1 MQEGVILLLVG
12 AILLASLVVALGAAR
27 TGLPV
32 LVAFLGLGML
42 LGSDGPGGIEF
53 DDAELAREV
62 GIVGLALILYE
73 GGLQTSWR
81 RLRQVAVPAALLSTV
96 GVVVSA
102 VLTGVAA
109 HALFD
114 VSWLESILL
123 GAVVSSTDAAAV
135 FATLRATHI
144 RRRVARTLEAE
155 SGGNDPMAIAL
166 TLGLIAWIEKP
177 DSYGFENLA
186 LLVVQQLGLGLLVGI
201 VLGVGVSW
209 LFARLPHSIGVFAP
223 VASVAAAALSFGA
236 ADTMGGSGFLAVYLV
251 GLAVGSTP
259 SRYRRELVAF
269 HEGLAFLAQ
278 VALFIVLGLLVFPG
292 QLSNV
297 AVGGLAL
304 AVLLMLV
311 IRPIAVWA
319 STAFSDFTSRERLL
333 LGWAGLRGAVP
344 IVLATFVL
352 SSDVPHS
359 NTIFNAVFFV
369 VRDLD
374 DRAGHEPRVVRRPS
388 GPALAGSGG
397 ARGTARGEPAQ
408 QARPD
413 RLRGRPGPR
422 DRRRRGSGA
431 RSATQRHRGRRR
443 PRRGLDPAEGQHARP
458 AGRPPVRAR
467 ASLDAQGCRRRLR
480 ALASPHLDGRPASR
494 GRGGGDDE
502 GQRLSVAPRRLA
514 DARCEEGLECR
525 PPDVSRK

>member
-1 MQEGVILLLVG
+1 MDEGLMLLVAG
-12 AILLASLVVALGAAR
+12 AILAASLVVALGAAR

-42 LGSDGPGGIEF
+42 LGSDGPGGVAF

-62 GIVGLALILYE
+62 GIIGLALILYE

-81 RLRQVAVPAALLSTV
+81 RLRQVAVPAVLLSTV

-102 VLTGVAA
+102 ILTGVAA

-114 VSWLESILL
+114 TSWLEAILL
-123 GAVVSSTDAAAV
+123 GAVVASTDAAAV
-135 FATLRATHI
+135 FATLRSTHI

-177 DSYGFENLA
+177 DSYGIENLA

-201 VLGVGVSW
+201 VMGALASW
-209 LFARLPHSIGVFAP
+209 LFARLPHSIGAFAP
-223 VASVAAAALSFGA
+223 VASVAAAAISFGA
-236 ADTMGGSGFLAVYLV
+236 ADVVGGSGFLAVYLV

-259 SRYRRELVAF
+259 SRYRRQLVAF

-278 VALFIVLGLLVFPG
+278 VALFIVLGLLVFPS
-292 QLSNV
+292 QLPEV
-297 AVGGLAL
+297 AASGLAL
-304 AVLLMLV
+304 ALLLV
-311 IRPIAVWA
+311 FVFRPVAVWA

-352 SSDVPHS
+352 SSDVPEA

-369 VRDLD
+369 VVISTIVQGTTL
-374 DRAGHEPRVVRRPS
+374 ERV
-388 GPALAGSGG
+388 
-397 ARGTARGEPAQ
+397 
-408 QARPD
+408 
-413 RLRGRPGPR
+413 
-422 DRRRRGSGA
+422 
-431 RSATQRHRGRRR
+431 
-443 PRRGLDPAEGQHARP
+443 
-458 AGRPPVRAR
+458 AGRLGLLSLAPPAV
-467 ASLDAQGCRRRLR
+467 DA
-480 ALASPHLDGRPASR
+480 PI
-494 GRGGGDDE
+494 E
-502 GQRLSVAPRRLA
+502 VAPRSKLELIDFVVSPDHAIAGSAVRELGLPRNAIVAVVGRGDESIPPRGSTILQPGDRLFVLA
-514 DARCEEGLECR
+514 PRSMGQDIDDVFARWR
-525 PPDVSRK
+525 RRV

>member
-1 MQEGVILLLVG
+1 MHEGLLLLVVG
-12 AILLASLVVALGAAR
+12 AVLAASLVVALGAAR

-109 HALFD
+109 HLLFD

-123 GAVVSSTDAAAV
+123 GAVVASTDAAAV

-209 LFARLPHSIGVFAP
+209 LFARLPHSIGVF
-223 VASVAAAALSFGA
+223 
-236 ADTMGGSGFLAVYLV
+236 
-251 GLAVGSTP
+251 
-259 SRYRRELVAF
+259 
-269 HEGLAFLAQ
+269 
-278 VALFIVLGLLVFPG
+278 
-292 QLSNV
+292 
-297 AVGGLAL
+297 
-304 AVLLMLV
+304 
-311 IRPIAVWA
+311 
-319 STAFSDFTSRERLL
+319 
-333 LGWAGLRGAVP
+333 
-344 IVLATFVL
+344 
-352 SSDVPHS
+352 
-359 NTIFNAVFFV
+359 
-369 VRDLD
+369 
-374 DRAGHEPRVVRRPS
+374 
-388 GPALAGSGG
+388 
-397 ARGTARGEPAQ
+397 
-408 QARPD
+408 
-413 RLRGRPGPR
+413 
-422 DRRRRGSGA
+422 
-431 RSATQRHRGRRR
+431 
-443 PRRGLDPAEGQHARP
+443 
-458 AGRPPVRAR
+458 
-467 ASLDAQGCRRRLR
+467 
-480 ALASPHLDGRPASR
+480 
-494 GRGGGDDE
+494 
-502 GQRLSVAPRRLA
+502 
-514 DARCEEGLECR
+514 
-525 PPDVSRK
+525 